1 MPVGL
6 GSIWHGMVGMVPKP
20 RYGFLVQA
28 RTCNPRLLL
37 RCRSTRLATSWCLLQ
52 GAAAAGAR
60 AMARMHASLLGLLLV
75 GSLAAAHGDA
85 SHPIV
90 DGTGASLF
98 WRLGGPAGTCG
109 APRAPPPDSPPS
121 GQPTKQ
127 GCPPRQH
134 APTLF
139 TYILSV
145 DRFNLTGSPSA
156 PGLYELRVGLDALP
170 RHSPILVNHAAGKS
184 GLSQG
189 ILDTHRFLAD
199 WAAIAATQSDG
210 RGFTK
215 GGELVGGR
223 GRGLMQGSRVA
234 SFCP

>member
-1 MPVGL
+1 M
-6 GSIWHGMVGMVPKP
+6 
-20 RYGFLVQA
+20 
-28 RTCNPRLLL
+28 
-37 RCRSTRLATSWCLLQ
+37 ATV
-52 GAAAAGAR
+52 R
-60 AMARMHASLLGLLLV
+60 FVLLGVLLAS
-75 GSLAAAHGDA
+75 SLAAAQGAVYEA
-85 SHPIV
+85 SHPI
-90 DGTGASLF
+90 DGTGASLLQ
-98 WRLGGPAGTCG
+98 WPGVPAETCG
-109 APRAPPPDSPPS
+109 APRLAGPPPRRPA
-121 GQPTKQ
+121 GQA
-127 GCPPRQH
+127 CPPRQH

-139 TYILSV
+139 TYILTV

-156 PGLYELRVGLDALP
+156 PGLFELRVGLDALP
-170 RHSPILVNHAAGKS
+170 RHSPILVDHAAGRS